1 MGPGSYLA
9 GFTFEKS
16 GQPQE
21 ALRYYDEALQFGS
34 YRTLTE
40 PIRRLAAQ
48 ASYRSPRI
56 RKILGEAEP
65 ADGAQPATPSAPGV
79 SPEQP
84 PKDSTPAKTT
94 PTDGELLV
102 VVSFG
107 RVPAKIAERIPI
119 GLALTY
125 VSGALSPHDMARAN
139 YLAAQG
145 LVTWVNYPKLGKPR
159 GQYDRPEFA
168 VDGEWQS
175 IEPAVAVDREAI
187 KAWDQ
192 ARGAVVAS
200 AITRMITRAVAG
212 EAVRRGSGGGTLGAL
227 LSIGTQLT
235 MEVADTPDTRSW
247 ATLPA
252 RMAFGRVRLP
262 AGTHQVTLGA
272 RGLLRRYTVTLKPGG
287 FAVLNLTVLS

>member
-1 MGPGSYLA
+1 
-9 GFTFEKS
+9 
-16 GQPQE
+16 
-21 ALRYYDEALQFGS
+21 
-34 YRTLTE
+34 
-40 PIRRLAAQ
+40 
-48 ASYRSPRI
+48 
-56 RKILGEAEP
+56 
-65 ADGAQPATPSAPGV
+65 
-79 SPEQP
+79 
-84 PKDSTPAKTT
+84 
-94 PTDGELLV
+94 LLV

-107 RVPAKIAERIPI
+107 RVPAKVAERIPI

-125 VSGALSPHDMARAN
+125 VSGALSPNDMARAN

-159 GQYDRPEFA
+159 GQYDRPQFA
-168 VDGEWQS
+168 VDGERQS
-175 IEPAVAVDREAI
+175 IEQALAVDREAV

-252 RMAFGRVRLP
+252 RVALGRVRLP
-262 AGTHQVTLGA
+262 AGTHQVKLEA
-272 RGLLRRYTVTLKPGG
+272 RGVLRRYTITLKPGG
-287 FAVLNLTVLS
+287 FAVLDLTVLS